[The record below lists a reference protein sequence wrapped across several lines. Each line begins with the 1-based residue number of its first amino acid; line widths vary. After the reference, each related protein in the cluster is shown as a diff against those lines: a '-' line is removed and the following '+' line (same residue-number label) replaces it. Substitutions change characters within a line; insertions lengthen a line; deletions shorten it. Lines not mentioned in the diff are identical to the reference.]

1 MTSMKLLV
9 GLGFLG
15 CVMAAGLPAYAAEPD
30 QESAQI
36 MCDLT
41 GDCAEP
47 APDGAKPAG
56 EPAPAT
62 PHARTSAT
70 RGFTFTRTTTATT
83 TAPAV
88 AMAKPAQ
95 VGASDLKLSFMPGS
109 AILTDPAKARLAKF
123 ASVLGNPRL
132 AQRRLRI
139 EGYTDANGNPKTNLD
154 LSRRRAQAVADYL
167 ASNGVAKT
175 RLEVVG
181 YGSTKPLP
189 GMDASAPENRRVM
202 AVLL

>member
-1 MTSMKLLV
+1 MKLLV
-9 GLGFLG
+9 GLGLLG
-15 CVMAAGLPAYAAEPD
+15 CVMAAGLPAHAAEPD

-47 APDGAKPAG
+47 AADGAKPAG
-56 EPAPAT
+56 EAAPAT

-70 RGFTFTRTTTATT
+70 RGFTFSRTTAPTATT
-83 TAPAV
+83 AAAIPMARPAL
-88 AMAKPAQ
+88 P
-95 VGASDLKLSFMPGS
+95 GAADLKLSFMPGS
-109 AILTDPAKARLAKF
+109 AILTEPAKARLAKF

-132 AQRRLRI
+132 SARRLRI
-139 EGYTDANGNPKTNLD
+139 EGYTDANGNAKANLD

-167 ASNGVAKT
+167 ASSGVAKT
-175 RLEVVG
+175 RLDVVG
-181 YGSTKPLP
+181 YGSGKPLP
-189 GMDASAPENRRVM
+189 GVGAGAPENRRVM